1 MTAEGP
7 LLERLTHRLSECPSD
22 FLGEPVIGSRGSVRV
37 DAVISDLLQ
46 DLGGAPLDEA
56 GARPF
61 AAPDRE
67 RRNCLR
73 LALICAHLLH
83 DDWFLDARRFAP
95 AARAWLEG
103 GLEGLSELVAPDLF
117 VTDPDRREEL
127 VRLCLRAL
135 GLRPAGET
143 EAQAADRI
151 TTLSSVERQKVIR
164 ATRDQLE
171 RARQIREAMARKAAE
186 EAAAKEIR
194 E

>member
-1 MTAEGP
+1 MAAEGP
-7 LLERLTHRLSECPSD
+7 LLEKLTHRLSECPSD
-22 FLGEPVIGSRGSVRV
+22 FLGEPAIGNRGSVRV
-37 DAVISDLLQ
+37 DAVLSDLLQ
-46 DLGGAPLDEA
+46 DLGGAPLDEG

-61 AAPDRE
+61 AASDRS
-67 RRNCLR
+67 RRNYLR

-83 DDWFLDARRFAP
+83 DDWFLSAQHFAP
-95 AARAWLEG
+95 AARAWLAG
-103 GLEGLSELVAPDLF
+103 GLEALAELVAADLF

-127 VRLCLRAL
+127 VRLCLQAL

-151 TTLSSVERQKVIR
+151 TTLSSVERDRVIK

-171 RARQIREAMARKAAE
+171 RARQLREAMRRKAAE